1 MKYIEYQRKHEMKMH
16 ESVTKSIILKKLA
29 SNFRNK
35 WVFPV
40 FVIIITFIVL
50 AYWMIYL
57 CTFKMQIKFISWL
70 PAHVVHW
77 VHVHISYC
85 TNL

>member
-16 ESVTKSIILKKLA
+16 ESVTKNIILKKLA

-50 AYWMIYL
+50 AYWMIQNAN
-57 CTFKMQIKFISWL
+57 QIHFLVASTCSTLGTRTYKL
-70 PAHVVHW
+70 LH
-77 VHVHISYC
+77 
-85 TNL
+85 

>member
-16 ESVTKSIILKKLA
+16 ESVTKNIILKKLA

-50 AYWMIYL
+50 AYWMILFMY
-57 CTFKMQIKFISWL
+57 FQNANQIHFLVASTCSTLGTRTYKL
-70 PAHVVHW
+70 LH
-77 VHVHISYC
+77 
-85 TNL
+85 

>member
-16 ESVTKSIILKKLA
+16 ESVTKNIILKKLA

-50 AYWMIYL
+50 AYWMIQNAN
-57 CTFKMQIKFISWL
+57 QIHFLVASTCSTLGTRTYKL
-70 PAHVVHW
+70 L
-77 VHVHISYC
+77 Y
-85 TNL
+85 